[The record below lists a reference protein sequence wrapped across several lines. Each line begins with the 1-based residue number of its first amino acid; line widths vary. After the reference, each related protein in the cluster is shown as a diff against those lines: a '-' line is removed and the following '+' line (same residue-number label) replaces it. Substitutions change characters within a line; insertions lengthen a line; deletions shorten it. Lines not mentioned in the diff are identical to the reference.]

1 MNTTR
6 RYQATRRSAAA
17 FAAAALATVATLGS
31 TLALFASVAATPW
44 LPTSQ
49 AALVEHCDVERR
61 TSQRLACVQA
71 AVFAQRGTLHV
82 ASR

>member
-17 FAAAALATVATLGS
+17 FAAAVLATAATLGS
-31 TLALFASVAATPW
+31 TLALFNSAAATPW
-44 LPTSQ
+44 LATPQ
-49 AALVEHCDVERR
+49 APLV
-61 TSQRLACVQA
+61 
-71 AVFAQRGTLHV
+71 V